1 MSCRGRNSP
10 LQSECVTCWV
20 HLHRLGWSLRPLCVE
35 RKYGRLLARPCR
47 TKKEAPCRPSTQEP
61 AHGSQPT
68 GTLCR
73 SPPAPR
79 PPSDFCR
86 ATQGSSLQGS
96 PLQYEDHLEGQPC
109 TEAKSTSLEPLF
121 RAVSYL
127 PRTIVQSRFLTFR
140 VKDFAFCH
148 DSSSPHLPL
157 LPSGGGLQ
165 TPL

>member
-10 LQSECVTCWV
+10 LQSERVTCWV
-20 HLHRLGWSLRPLCVE
+20 HVHRLGWSLRPLSVE

-47 TKKEAPCRPSTQEP
+47 TKKEAPCRPSTREP

-68 GTLCR
+68 GTLCQ
-73 SPPAPR
+73 SQPAPR

-96 PLQYEDHLEGQPC
+96 PLQYEDHLEGQ
-109 TEAKSTSLEPLF
+109 SLYGGK
-121 RAVSYL
+121 VYL

-157 LPSGGGLQ
+157 LPSRGGLQ